1 MFVTKRNIV
10 ISAMAAAAAVIL
22 VARIGATGPAAE
34 NFKLEG
40 AWIAKVPGTPVQWS
54 YTVSPDPSGR
64 RASLFGYI
72 EVGIKTAVYGY
83 FADSE
88 YQSPLV
94 GEAVIGNDGTIAFS
108 SIWYGIKNGSP
119 FNEIVYIGM
128 NSGHMRPLGPGKMEG
143 THNLAFYHPDSDQ
156 DGDGI
161 PDPGAV
167 PVLSIPAASVDTRLP
182 L

>member
-1 MFVTKRNIV
+1 MKLAWKRITLAGV
-10 ISAMAAAAAVIL
+10 VLLPLAIG
-22 VARIGATGPAAE
+22 IGASNREPIDL
-34 NFKLEG
+34 KLEG
-40 AWIAKVPGTPVQWS
+40 AWIAKVPGAPVQWS
-54 YTVSPDPSGR
+54 YTLSPDPSGR

-88 YQSPLV
+88 YQSPLI
-94 GEAVIGNDGTIAFS
+94 GEAVIGNDGTIVFN

-128 NSGHMRPLGPGKMEG
+128 NSGHMRPVGPGRMEG
-143 THNLAFYHPDSDQ
+143 THNLTFYHPDSDQ

-167 PVLSIPAASVDTRLP
+167 PVLSIPAVSLDTRLP